1 MKIGQNSIHGLYFVR
16 NKVTGEFACGYNAY
30 TVPKLYSLGW
40 ARRIQQQ
47 KNAGFITRW
56 TSNPTDDWE
65 IVKAD
70 ISLSVIANS

>member
-1 MKIGQNSIHGLYFVR
+1 MRIDEHTIRGLYFVR

-40 ARRIQQQ
+40 ARRVQKQ

-56 TSNPTDDWE
+56 TSNPTDNWE
-65 IVKAD
+65 VVQAD
-70 ISLSVIANS
+70 ISLSSVPNS